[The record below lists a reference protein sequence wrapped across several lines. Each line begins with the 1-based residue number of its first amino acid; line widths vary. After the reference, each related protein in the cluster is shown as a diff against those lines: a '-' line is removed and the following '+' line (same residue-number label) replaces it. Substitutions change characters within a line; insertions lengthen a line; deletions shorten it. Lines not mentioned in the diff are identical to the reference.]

1 MVGVGDVGGGHNLN
15 VGEKSAAKITHLY
28 ENAWHNGRDVV
39 HAPSLHDMRTTS
51 MWRAPFGSQSQ

>member
-28 ENAWHNGRDVV
+28 ENAWHNRRDVV
-39 HAPSLHDMRTTS
+39 HRVSSCVRSYAREN
-51 MWRAPFGSQSQ
+51 R